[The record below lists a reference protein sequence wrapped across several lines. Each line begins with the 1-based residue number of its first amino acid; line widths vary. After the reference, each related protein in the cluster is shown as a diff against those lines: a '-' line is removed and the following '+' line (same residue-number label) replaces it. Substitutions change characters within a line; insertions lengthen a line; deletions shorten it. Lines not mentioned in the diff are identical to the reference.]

1 MGLTCSLGQNIG
13 LSDCD
18 SITEII
24 ILKKSHSDDVQILF
38 MLCLSKVKSQVQLGL
53 QETEGTKCI
62 LWSTLNKEF
71 KSYHLQT
78 SVSDIPNQ
86 MNHGVTIWDNI
97 SVKLNMCYK
106 CTSVSTESGSP
117 FALWLYMLKNAGK
130 NGYQSL

>member
-1 MGLTCSLGQNIG
+1 MGLTSILGHNFD

-24 ILKKSHSDDVQILF
+24 ILKKCHSEDVQIPF
-38 MLCLSKVKSQVQLGL
+38 MLHLPEVKSQVHMGL

-62 LWSTLNKEF
+62 LWYTPNKEF

-86 MNHGVTIWDNI
+86 MNHGIT
-97 SVKLNMCYK
+97 
-106 CTSVSTESGSP
+106 
-117 FALWLYMLKNAGK
+117 
-130 NGYQSL
+130 